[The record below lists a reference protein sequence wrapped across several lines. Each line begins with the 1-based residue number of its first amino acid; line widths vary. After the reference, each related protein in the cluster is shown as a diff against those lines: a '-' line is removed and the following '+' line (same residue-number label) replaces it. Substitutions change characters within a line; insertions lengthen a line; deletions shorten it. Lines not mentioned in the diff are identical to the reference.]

1 MAHDALLP
9 LGEHSIQLD
18 GDLIFMR
25 VRGVVTLEDM
35 KQLLMLQARVRRQHG
50 SVYVLYDSRENTG
63 LEPAA
68 RKWATNNATPEMQ
81 VDAAASFGAPFG
93 MRVVVNMLNR
103 AHDALRKP
111 GTRTML
117 FDTEEQARGY
127 LEQERIRL
135 RPSVAA

>member
-1 MAHDALLP
+1 MADGAFFP
-9 LGEHSIQLD
+9 LGKHSIQVD
-18 GDLIFMR
+18 GDFIFMV

-35 KQLLMLQARVRRQHG
+35 KELLALQARVRRQYG
-50 SVYVLYDSRENTG
+50 SAYVLYDSRENTG

-68 RKWATNNATPEMQ
+68 RKYGTNNATPEMR
-81 VDAAASFGAPFG
+81 VDAAASFGAPFTV
-93 MRVVVNMLNR
+93 RVLVNMINR

-117 FDTEEQARGY
+117 FDTELEARRY

-135 RPSVAA
+135 QPNAAA